1 MPRPKTASQNPPA
14 ACKSTLPPTPMLVD
28 ESLRQRGDIEK
39 KLEECKEKAKQEME
53 KALQWG
59 EDEPIKVADYKWRIV
74 TNASYGS
81 DKEKNEAS
89 KLKRKVQQSSR

>member
-1 MPRPKTASQNPPA
+1 MPRPKTASQTPPA
-14 ACKSTLPPTPMLVD
+14 APKSTLPLTTTLVD

-39 KLEECKEKAKQEME
+39 KLKEFKEKAKQEME
-53 KALQWG
+53 QAIQWG
-59 EDEPIKVADYKWRIV
+59 EDEPIKVVDYKWRIV
-74 TNASYGS
+74 TSFSYGS

>member
-1 MPRPKTASQNPPA
+1 MPRPKTASQTPPA
-14 ACKSTLPPTPMLVD
+14 ASKSTLPLTTTLVD

-39 KLEECKEKAKQEME
+39 KLKEFKEKAKQEME
-53 KALQWG
+53 QAIQWG
-59 EDEPIKVADYKWRIV
+59 EDEPIKVVDYKWRIV
-74 TNASYGS
+74 TSFSYGS